1 VTPPAPSVSI
11 RTMVHREQLLARIAD
26 PDSEAGIWF
35 DDLRRALR
43 LAGFRERARGT
54 HFVYSRR
61 GDAAIV
67 TLQARS
73 GKAPPY
79 QVRQVRGLVR

>member
-1 VTPPAPSVSI
+1 M
-11 RTMVHREQLLARIAD
+11 RTMVHREHLLARIAD
-26 PDSEAGIWF
+26 HGSEAGVWF
-35 DDLRRALR
+35 EDLRRALR

-61 GDAAIV
+61 SSEPIV
-67 TLQARS
+67 TLQARN
-73 GKAPPY
+73 GKAQPY